1 MKIRSGVALGDA
13 EIMQVRGE
21 GVAEVGPMVGLNRL
35 EARVRHFWTSSRK
48 AIGSLC
54 PGAQLLGCLMR

>member
-1 MKIRSGVALGDA
+1 LKIRSGVALGDA

-21 GVAEVGPMVGLNRL
+21 GAAEVGPMVGLNIL
-35 EARVRHFWTSSRK
+35 EARGRRFWTSSRK

-54 PGAQLLGCLMR
+54 PGAQLIGRLMR